1 MRQLT
6 SRPLCGCYSH
16 LMRFRLL
23 CLSALALSLVTGCG
37 DDSPANPCALVDC
50 PVGAIC
56 APDDG
61 MCHCGDAAG
70 PVCGEGE
77 VCGGSACVVPI
88 PDPVCD
94 PAATPWAAG
103 TPAFR
108 EVTGEWGLTGVEG
121 VRLSVT
127 DIDMDGW
134 PDLFVRRGAGRV
146 DALDTGDG
154 ARRSWLLRN
163 DGGRFTDVTIE
174 SGILTPRGDLGGK
187 GRPVSG
193 AAFGD
198 VDNDGDMDA
207 FLAMNTDDPAITMG
221 ERSELLLNDG
231 SGVFILAPPSVI
243 RSPELISVPAGE
255 SFVDYDRDGNL
266 DLFVAQ
272 NGWAGFTGVTLQDY
286 LYRGDG
292 GGGWTDVTEE
302 VGLITEEWSSL
313 DALNEARAHSR
324 AWGSIA
330 RDLNGDGT
338 TELLVPS
345 YGRAPNHL
353 WEGVRAADGSVTF
366 VNRSIESGYA
376 FDDDQTW
383 QDNQFAM
390 CFCQSNPD
398 AEGCDEVG
406 FPAIGCSTENWRHE
420 TGRLPFRLGGN
431 SGCTSAGDVDGD
443 GDLDL
448 MTGEIKHWWAG
459 AGSDGSNL
467 LVNTGELSFDRP
479 GDAAMGLE
487 ADHLGRVSW
496 DEGHMT
502 NALFDF
508 DNDGLLD
515 VYVGASDYPGNRG
528 LLYHQDS
535 PLAFS
540 EVATTDFFE
549 HNRSHGVAV
558 ADIDR
563 DGDLDIIVGHS
574 RARCDAG
581 APNDCYETAQVRVF
595 ENVTP
600 TGNWLQ
606 VRLEG
611 GEGTNRA
618 AIGAQVTVRTADGR
632 TQVAEVDGG
641 HGHYG
646 GQSDPTLHFGLGT
659 ACDAE
664 VTVRWPN
671 AELTTESATL
681 PAGHRFEWVQGSDPQ
696 PSVAE

>member
-1 MRQLT
+1 
-6 SRPLCGCYSH
+6 
-16 LMRFRLL
+16 MRFRLL
-23 CLSALALSLVTGCG
+23 CLSSLALALSAGC
-37 DDSPANPCALVDC
+37 DDSKDLCADVAC
-50 PVGAIC
+50 GEGAVC
-56 APDDG
+56 APTDG
-61 MCHCGDAAG
+61 LCHCGDEVG

-77 VCGGSACVVPI
+77 VCGSESACVLPI

-94 PAATPWAAG
+94 PAATPWVAG

-108 EVTGEWGLTGVEG
+108 EVTAEWGLTGVEG

-134 PDLFVRRGAGRV
+134 PDLFVRRGAARI

-163 DGGRFTDVTIE
+163 EPGAGFTDVTIE

-198 VDNDGDMDA
+198 IDNDGDMDA
-207 FLAMNTDDPAITMG
+207 FLAMHTDDLEISMG
-221 ERSELLLNDG
+221 EHSELFLNDG
-231 SGVFILAPPSVI
+231 NGVFTLAPPSVI
-243 RSPELISVPAGE
+243 RSPELITVPAGE

-266 DLFVAQ
+266 DLFVAD
-272 NGWAGFTGVTLQDY
+272 NSFIGLSLAVLQDR

-292 GGGWTDVTEE
+292 AGGWTDVTEE
-302 VGLITEEWSSL
+302 VGLTTEEWNSVE
-313 DALNEARAHSR
+313 ALNEARAHSR
-324 AWGSIA
+324 AWGSLA

-338 TELLVPS
+338 TELLAPS

-376 FDDDQTW
+376 FDGDMTW

-398 AEGCDEVG
+398 AEGCADVG
-406 FPAIGCSTENWRHE
+406 SPAIGCTTDNWDHG
-420 TGRLPFRLGGN
+420 TGREPFRLGGN

-448 MTGEIKHWWAG
+448 MTGEIRHWWAG
-459 AGSDGSNL
+459 SGSDGSEL

-479 GDAAMGLE
+479 GDPATGLE
-487 ADHLGRVSW
+487 ADHLGSAAW

-502 NALFDF
+502 NTLFDF

-515 VYVGASDYPGNRG
+515 VYIGASDYPGNRG

-535 PLAFS
+535 PLSFT

-549 HNRSHGVAV
+549 HNRSHGVVV
-558 ADIDR
+558 ADFDR

-574 RARCDAG
+574 RSRCDAA
-581 APNDCYETAQVRVF
+581 APNDCYETTQIRAF
-595 ENVTP
+595 ENTTP

-646 GQSDPTLHFGLGT
+646 SQSDLTLHFGLGA

-664 VTVRWPN
+664 VTVRWPD
-671 AELTTESATL
+671 AELTTVSATL
-681 PAGHRFEWVQGSDPQ
+681 PAGHRFEWTQGSDPQ
-696 PSVAE
+696 PAQLE

>member
-1 MRQLT
+1 M
-6 SRPLCGCYSH
+6 PL
-16 LMRFRLL
+16 RFLAL
-23 CLSALALSLVTGCG
+23 APFALALVVGCG
-37 DDSPANPCALVDC
+37 DDSSDPCELVDC
-50 PVGAIC
+50 AEGAVC
-56 APDDG
+56 APADG
-61 MCHCGDAAG
+61 MCHCTDETG

-77 VCGGSACVVPI
+77 VCGGSACVLPI
-88 PDPVCD
+88 PEPVCD

-108 EVTGEWGLTGVEG
+108 EVTGEWGLSGVEG
-121 VRLSVT
+121 TRLSVT
-127 DIDMDGW
+127 DIDGDGW
-134 PDLFVRRGAGRV
+134 ADLFVRRGAANL

-163 DGGRFTDVTIE
+163 DPAGGFTDVTIA

-198 VDNDGDMDA
+198 IDNDGDMDA
-207 FLAMNTDDPAITMG
+207 FLALNTDDRAITMD
-221 ERSELLLNDG
+221 ERSELMLNDG
-231 SGVFILAPPSVI
+231 AGNFSLGPLSVI
-243 RSPELISVPAGE
+243 RSPDLISVPAGE

-272 NGWAGFTGVTLQDY
+272 NGFATLSTVILQDY

-292 GGGWTDVTEE
+292 AGGWTDVTEQ
-302 VGLITEEWSSL
+302 VGLITEEWGSIA
-313 DALNEARAHSR
+313 ALNEARAHSR
-324 AWGSIA
+324 AWGSLA

-338 TELLVPS
+338 TELLAPS

-366 VNRSIESGYA
+366 VNRSVESGYA
-376 FDDDQTW
+376 FDDDLTW

-398 AEGCDEVG
+398 AEGCDEAG
-406 FPAIGCSTENWRHE
+406 TPAIACTTENWDHG
-420 TGRLPFRLGGN
+420 TGREPFRLGGN

-448 MTGEIKHWWAG
+448 MTGEIRHWWAG

-467 LVNTGELSFDRP
+467 LVNTGELRFDRP

-487 ADHLGRVSW
+487 ADHLGSASW

-502 NALFDF
+502 NTLFDF

-549 HNRSHGVAV
+549 HNRSHGVVV
-558 ADIDR
+558 ADFDR

-574 RARCDAG
+574 RSRCDAA
-581 APNDCYETAQVRVF
+581 APNDCYETAQIRAF

-618 AIGAQVTVRTADGR
+618 AIGAQVTVRTSDGR

-646 GQSDPTLHFGLGT
+646 SQSDLTLHFGLGT

-664 VTVRWPN
+664 VSVRWPN
-671 AELTTESATL
+671 AELTTETATL
-681 PAGHRFEWVQGSDPQ
+681 PAGHRFAWTQGEAPQ